1 MIAVS
6 SHDLNVQICI
16 QHKTTGKDAD
26 GFPVTIWRDLGSDDN
41 NPTKTTPRWAK
52 WQWIHGSEY
61 FQAAAVQ
68 SKAVA
73 EVTIRYIAGVQPNM
87 RVLYQD
93 KAYNILPPIDN
104 VLERNRFLV
113 FKVETI
119 EEG

>member
-6 SHDLNVQICI
+6 SRDLNAQIRI
-16 QHKTTGKDAD
+16 QYKITTKDAD
-26 GFPVTIWRDLGSDDN
+26 GFPITVWRDLGSDGI
-41 NPTKTTPRWAK
+41 PTEEKPRWAK
-52 WQWIHGSEY
+52 WQWVHGSEY

-73 EVTIRYIAGVQPNM
+73 EVTIRYLSGVLPNM
-87 RVLYQD
+87 RVLYKD

-104 VLERNRFLV
+104 VLERKRYIV
-113 FKVETI
+113 FKVEGI